1 MKYLKQTVYILA
13 LAGAAALAVNHVPR
27 TRLSIA
33 DFDPRPD
40 VTAAA
45 REQDLPTV
53 DLAEAFELFN
63 SGGAVFVD
71 SRPSGLFVQGRI
83 PGALNV
89 PEKESADGLA
99 QFAGMVSTEE
109 RVIVYCD
116 GNECLASIHVAE
128 QLRARGYRHVGVFFG
143 GWKEWTDAAY
153 EIEWD

>member
-71 SRPSGLFVQGRI
+71 SRPPDCSSRGGSPARSTCRRRS
-83 PGALNV
+83 P
-89 PEKESADGLA
+89 PDGLA

>member
-33 DFDPRPD
+33 DYDPRPD
-40 VTAAA
+40 VAETA
-45 REQDLPTV
+45 RQQDLPPV

-71 SRPSGLFVQGRI
+71 SRPSELFAQGRI
-83 PGALNV
+83 PGAFNV
-89 PEKESADGLA
+89 PEKESGDVLS
-99 QFAGMVSTEE
+99 QFTGMVAVEE
-109 RVIVYCD
+109 HVIVYCD
-116 GNECLASIHVAE
+116 GDECLASIHVAE
-128 QLRARGYRHVGVFFG
+128 QLRARGYRNVSVFFG
-143 GWKEWTDAAY
+143 GWMAWTDAAY